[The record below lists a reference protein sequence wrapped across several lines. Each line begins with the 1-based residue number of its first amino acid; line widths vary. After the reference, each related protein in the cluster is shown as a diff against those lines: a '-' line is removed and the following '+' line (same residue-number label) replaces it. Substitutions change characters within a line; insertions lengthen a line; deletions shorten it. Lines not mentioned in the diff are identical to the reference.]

1 MKKLLLP
8 LATSLLLSAPLAF
21 AASTTELIVKGLITP
36 SACDIALS
44 SGGIIDHGKISSSD
58 LNQSS
63 QTIIGNDTLSLSVNC
78 DAAIAFALKAIDNQ
92 AGSSI
97 SNADFGLGLINS
109 DQKLGHYKVTLRN
122 PIADNVAVQTIASSD
137 LGVTWYKEKLMGP
150 GLYMSVGAVDDD
162 TQPLPTQEL
171 MLDLEVETII
181 SRADGLGLDDEV
193 LIDGSATIEV
203 MYL

>member
-8 LATSLLLSAPLAF
+8 LATSLLFSAPLAF
-21 AASTTELIVKGLITP
+21 AASTTELTVKGLITP
-36 SACDIALS
+36 SACNIALS

-58 LNQSS
+58 LNQTGH
-63 QTIIGNDTLSLSVNC
+63 TIIGDDTLSLSVNC

-97 SNADFGLGLINS
+97 SNTYFGLGLING
-109 DQKLGHYKVTLRN
+109 DQKLGHYNVTLRN
-122 PIADNVAVQTIASSD
+122 PIADNVPVQTIASYD
-137 LGVTWYKEKLMGP
+137 QGVTWYTEKFMDP
-150 GLYMSVGAVDDD
+150 GLYMSVGALDDD

-171 MLDLEVETII
+171 LLDLEVQTII
-181 SRADGLGLDDEV
+181 NRADGLGLDDEI